1 MARTISVIYDEI
13 VAEMATMSSLNAFQP
28 NVHSAQTFLTE
39 LTSSSKVAIWKSF
52 LWVVAFALWV
62 NEVLLDKHKEE
73 IELRARE
80 IIAGTPSWYR
90 DQCLLFQYGSALQ
103 WINNR
108 FQYSAIDETK
118 QVIKRA
124 AVVEGAGQVRL
135 KVAKLSGDTP
145 VPLSTSEFNAFLQ
158 YMAKVKLAGTDLT
171 IISNP
176 SDTLKI
182 RYDIVY
188 DPLVLTETGELINT
202 PGTYPV
208 HDVINEFIGNLP
220 FNGVLNLTQLTDAIQ
235 QVEGV
240 VDPTLVSAWAK
251 FGSLPYSLINKNYQA
266 DAGHMVIDPANPLT
280 STINYINV

>member
-1 MARTISVIYDEI
+1 
-13 VAEMATMSSLNAFQP
+13 
-28 NVHSAQTFLTE
+28 
-39 LTSSSKVAIWKSF
+39 
-52 LWVVAFALWV
+52 
-62 NEVLLDKHKEE
+62 
-73 IELRARE
+73 
-80 IIAGTPSWYR
+80 
-90 DQCLLFQYGSALQ
+90 
-103 WINNR
+103 
-108 FQYSAIDETK
+108 
-118 QVIKRA
+118 
-124 AVVEGAGQVRL
+124 
-135 KVAKLSGDTP
+135 
-145 VPLSTSEFNAFLQ
+145 
-158 YMAKVKLAGTDLT
+158 MAKVKLAGTDLT

>member
-118 QVIKRA
+118 QVIKR
-124 AVVEGAGQVRL
+124 
-135 KVAKLSGDTP
+135 S
-145 VPLSTSEFNAFLQ
+145 SCS
-158 YMAKVKLAGTDLT
+158 
-171 IISNP
+171 
-176 SDTLKI
+176 
-182 RYDIVY
+182 
-188 DPLVLTETGELINT
+188 
-202 PGTYPV
+202 
-208 HDVINEFIGNLP
+208 
-220 FNGVLNLTQLTDAIQ
+220 
-235 QVEGV
+235 
-240 VDPTLVSAWAK
+240 
-251 FGSLPYSLINKNYQA
+251 
-266 DAGHMVIDPANPLT
+266 
-280 STINYINV
+280 